1 MVPKRVIAID
11 FGAESGRVMQVA
23 YDGASLN
30 IEELHRFA
38 NTPVTANGTLY
49 WDALRLFH
57 DILIGVKMAAP
68 TASSMGIDT
77 WGVDFA
83 FLDRDGRLLANPVHY
98 RDKSWEGMMEW
109 VFERIPRRELYA
121 HTGLQVIPVNGI
133 WRLASL
139 VKNNSPLLDVAHT
152 YLALPDL
159 FNYWLSGSKTCE
171 FTHASTH
178 QIYNPQLGDWDRELL
193 TKLGV
198 PMGMFGEIVPPGTRL
213 GTHNGIPVIA
223 PDSHDTGS
231 AVVAVPTTTEDY
243 AYISSGTW
251 SLLGLELPKPVI
263 NDAAYEANA
272 TNEGGMSNTW
282 RFLKNIAGMWL
293 VQQCRATWAAAGQV
307 YEYAELAQ
315 MAEQATP
322 FRTFIDPDDGDFYQ
336 PGDMPTAIRHFCER
350 TQQHVPVNVG
360 SMTRVI
366 YESLAMKYRYV
377 LEQLCHVAGRKA
389 EVVHIIGG
397 GSRNALLCQMTADC
411 TGRVVIAGPAEAT
424 ALGNAI
430 VQLVALG
437 EFKDVAEARTLLS
450 KGEGMITYEPRN
462 TAAWDDA
469 YGRFLKVLTVK

>member
-1 MVPKRVIAID
+1 MTAKRVIAID
-11 FGAESGRVMQVA
+11 FGAESGRVMQIA
-23 YDGASLN
+23 YDGSSLH

-57 DILIGVKMAAP
+57 DIQVGVKMATPNA
-68 TASSMGIDT
+68 ASIGIDT
-77 WGVDFA
+77 WGVDYA

-98 RDKSWEGMMEW
+98 RDKSWEGMMDW
-109 VFERIPRRELYA
+109 VFERIPRRELYER
-121 HTGLQVIPVNGI
+121 TGLQMIPVNGI

-139 VKNNSPLLDVAHT
+139 AKNNSPLLDAAHT
-152 YLALPDL
+152 YLPISDL
-159 FNYWLSGSKTCE
+159 FNYWMSGSKTSE

-178 QIYNPQLGDWDRELL
+178 QIYNPHIGNWDFDLLG
-193 TKLGV
+193 KLGV
-198 PMGMFGEIVPPGTRL
+198 PTKMFGEIVPPGTRL
-213 GTHNGIPVIA
+213 GDFHGIPVIVPA
-223 PDSHDTGS
+223 THDTGS
-231 AVVAVPTTTEDY
+231 AVVAVPTTTADY

-251 SLLGLELPKPVI
+251 SLLGLELPQPVI

-272 TNEGGMSNTW
+272 TNEGGMENTW
-282 RFLKNIAGMWL
+282 RFLKNITGMWL

-315 MAEQATP
+315 MAEQAAA
-322 FRTFIDPDDGDFYQ
+322 FRTFIDPDDVSFYQ
-336 PGDMPTAIRHFCER
+336 PGDMPSAIRQFCEQTR
-350 TQQHVPVNVG
+350 QHVPVNVG

-377 LEQLCHVAGRKA
+377 LEQLCRVAGRKA
-389 EVVHIIGG
+389 ETVHIIGG

-411 TGRVVIAGPAEAT
+411 TGRVVVAGPAEAT

-437 EFKDVAEARTLLS
+437 EFSNMAEARTLLS
-450 KGEGMITYEPRN
+450 KGEGMVIYEPRN
-462 TAAWDDA
+462 TAVWDEA
-469 YGRFLKVLTVK
+469 YERFLKILTVR

>member
-1 MVPKRVIAID
+1 MIPKRVIAID
-11 FGAESGRVMQVA
+11 FGAESGRVMQVS
-23 YDGASLN
+23 YDSASLH

-68 TASSMGIDT
+68 NAASMGIDT
-77 WGVDFA
+77 WGVDYA

-98 RDKSWEGMMEW
+98 RDKSWEGMMDW
-109 VFERIPRRELYA
+109 VFERVPRRELYA
-121 HTGLQVIPVNGI
+121 RTGLQLIPVNGI
-133 WRLASL
+133 WRLAGL
-139 VKNNSPLLDVAHT
+139 VKNNSPLLDMAHT
-152 YLALPDL
+152 YLAIPDL

-171 FTHASTH
+171 FTHVSTH
-178 QIYNPQLGDWDRELL
+178 QIYNPKIGNWDLELL
-193 TKLGV
+193 SKLGI
-198 PMGMFGEIVPPGTRL
+198 PTSMFGEIVPPGTRL

-223 PDSHDTGS
+223 PATHDTGS

-251 SLLGLELPKPVI
+251 SLLGLELPRPVI

-272 TNEGGMSNTW
+272 TNEGGMGNTW

-322 FRTFIDPDDGDFYQ
+322 FRSFIDPDDVDFYQ

-377 LEQLCHVAGRKA
+377 LEQLCRVASRKA
-389 EVVHIIGG
+389 EVIHVIGG

-430 VQLVALG
+430 VQLVSLG

-450 KGEGMITYEPRN
+450 KGEGMVTYEPRN
-462 TAAWDDA
+462 TAAWDGA
-469 YGRFLKVLTVK
+469 YERFLKVLTVK

>member
-1 MVPKRVIAID
+1 
-11 FGAESGRVMQVA
+11 
-23 YDGASLN
+23 
-30 IEELHRFA
+30 
-38 NTPVTANGTLY
+38 
-49 WDALRLFH
+49 
-57 DILIGVKMAAP
+57 
-68 TASSMGIDT
+68 
-77 WGVDFA
+77 VDFA

-139 VKNNSPLLDVAHT
+139 VKNNSPLLDMAHT
-152 YLALPDL
+152 YLAIPDL

-193 TKLGV
+193 GKLGV
-198 PMGMFGEIVPPGTRL
+198 PTGMFGEIVPPGTRL

-223 PDSHDTGS
+223 PATHDTGS

-251 SLLGLELPKPVI
+251 SLLGLELPHPVI

-272 TNEGGMSNTW
+272 TNEGGMGNTW

-322 FRTFIDPDDGDFYQ
+322 FRAFIDPDDGDFYQ

-350 TQQHVPVNVG
+350 TAQHVPVNVG

-377 LEQLCHVAGRKA
+377 LEQLCRVAGRKA

-411 TGRVVIAGPAEAT
+411 TGRAVIAGPAEAT

-430 VQLVALG
+430 VQLVSLG

-462 TAAWDDA
+462 MAAWEDA